1 MRGDPS
7 HFNTSESNDCK
18 MAENGHEDLD
28 TMDDNLD
35 IDGDDTGNSNDA
47 NFYDGLPE
55 SVIVTNIEDS
65 VFLNPD
71 TQKQF
76 EDVFRYFD
84 EAVTFNFL
92 KSFRR
97 VRVNFSHPE
106 FAVKAK
112 LSLHEMEVCGSCI
125 KCYMAQPRDKS
136 RDKDDPHLQPP
147 APTKQFLISPPAS
160 PPVGWEPITEAE
172 PIINYDLLAAMA
184 SLAPGEAHELHPQS
198 ENQPAIIVHIC
209 ESEEP
214 IDLYGDKRPKLP
226 QTRCPERRT

>member
-1 MRGDPS
+1 MRGSPS
-7 HFNTSESNDCK
+7 EFNNSESDDCK

-28 TMDDNLD
+28 DDLD
-35 IDGDDTGNSNDA
+35 INDCNTGNPNDA
-47 NFYDGLPE
+47 DFYDDLPDT
-55 SVIVTNIEDS
+55 VIVTNIEDS
-65 VFLNPD
+65 VFTDSD

-76 EDVFRYFD
+76 QDVFRYFD
-84 EAVTFNFL
+84 ESATFNFL

-106 FAVKAK
+106 YAVKAK

-125 KCYMAQPRDKS
+125 KCYMGQLRDKS
-136 RDKDDPHLQPP
+136 RDNDDPHLQPP

-160 PPVGWEPITEAE
+160 PPVGWEPVTESE

-184 SLAPGEAHELHPQS
+184 NLAPGEAHELHPQTDS
-198 ENQPAIIVHIC
+198 QPGIIVHIC
-209 ESEEP
+209 ENEGP
-214 IDLYGDKRPKLP
+214 VDLYGDKCPKLP